1 MTEEIRLEG
10 SPAQL
15 IAADAGDEGDD
26 GEPVS
31 IHEPPADDDDEG
43 DDEEAPA
50 VPEQLTP
57 AEKEE
62 RRQLIRKVGR
72 YRAIFGKELSDV
84 KTTGLD
90 SMTLPALRDLATDCE
105 FLVGCRRSSKAIRGL
120 FLGGLQGLE
129 MVGPMVGFKLA
140 GLANVASQ
148 SQDILETVD
157 EIGIAHEKAL
167 YVDPTYRLALSV
179 MQLAVAVDA
188 HNRQKEAV
196 VAVAPVPPA
205 ANYEGPKPALSQ
217 RPDNISA
224 AKEYEDL

>member
-1 MTEEIRLEG
+1 MEEIKLEG

-15 IAADAGDEGDD
+15 LAAEDEGDE

-31 IHEPPADDDDEG
+31 IHEPADDDGE
-43 DDEEAPA
+43 DDPEEAAA
-50 VPEQLTP
+50 VPEELTP
-57 AEKEE
+57 EQREE
-62 RRQLIRKVGR
+62 RRQLIRKIGR

-90 SMTLPALRDLATDCE
+90 SMPLASLKDLATDCE

-129 MVGPMVGFKLA
+129 LCGPMVGFKLA

-148 SQDILETVD
+148 SQDLLETVD
-157 EIGIAHEKAL
+157 EVAIAHEKAL
-167 YVDPTYRLALSV
+167 YVDPVARLALSV

-188 HNRQKEAV
+188 HNRQKEAAV
-196 VAVAPVPPA
+196 VAVAPAPPQA
-205 ANYEGPKPALSQ
+205 SYEGPKPTPSQ
-217 RPDNISA
+217 RSDNLVPA
-224 AKEYEDL
+224 EYADL

>member
-1 MTEEIRLEG
+1 METIKLES

-15 IAADAGDEGDD
+15 LATEDEGDE

-31 IHEPPADDDDEG
+31 IHEPADDDGE
-43 DDEEAPA
+43 DDPEEAAA
-50 VPEQLTP
+50 VPEELTP
-57 AEKEE
+57 EQREE
-62 RRQLIRKVGR
+62 RRQLIRKIGR

-84 KTTGLD
+84 KTKGLD
-90 SMTLPALRDLATDCE
+90 SMPLASLKDLATDCE

-120 FLGGLQGLE
+120 FLGSLQMVE
-129 MVGPMVGFKLA
+129 TVGPMVGFKLA

-148 SQDILETVD
+148 SQDLLETVD
-157 EIGIAHEKAL
+157 EVAIAHEKAL
-167 YVDPTYRLALSV
+167 YVDPVARLALSV

-188 HNRQKEAV
+188 HNRQKEATV
-196 VAVAPVPPA
+196 VAVAQAPPQA
-205 ANYEGPKPALSQ
+205 SYEGPKPAPSQ

>member
-1 MTEEIRLEG
+1 MEEIKLEG

-15 IAADAGDEGDD
+15 LAAEDADD
-26 GEPVS
+26 DEPVS
-31 IHEPPADDDDEG
+31 IHEPPEG
-43 DDEEAPA
+43 DDEDAPEEAA
-50 VPEQLTP
+50 QTPEELTP
-57 AEKEE
+57 AEKED
-62 RRQLIRKVGR
+62 RRQLIRKIGR
-72 YRAIFGKELSDV
+72 YKAIFGKELTDV

-90 SMTLPALRDLATDCE
+90 SMPLASLKDLATDCE

-148 SQDILETVD
+148 SQDLLETVD
-157 EIGIAHEKAL
+157 EVAIAHEKAL
-167 YVDPTYRLALSV
+167 YVDPVARLALSV

-188 HNRQKEAV
+188 HNRQKEAAV
-196 VAVAPVPPA
+196 VAVAPAPPA
-205 ANYEGPKPALSQ
+205 ANYEGPKPAAPGN

>member
-1 MTEEIRLEG
+1 METIKLDS

-15 IAADAGDEGDD
+15 LAADADGDGDD

-31 IHEPPADDDDEG
+31 IHEPPGGDGDDG

-50 VPEQLTP
+50 VPEELTP

-62 RRQLIRKVGR
+62 RRQLIRKIGR
-72 YRAIFGKELSDV
+72 YRAIFGKELTDV

-129 MVGPMVGFKLA
+129 MVGPMVGFKLQ

-167 YVDPTYRLALSV
+167 YVDPVARLALSV

-188 HNRQKEAV
+188 HNRW
-196 VAVAPVPPA
+196 P
-205 ANYEGPKPALSQ
+205 
-217 RPDNISA
+217 
-224 AKEYEDL
+224 

>member
-1 MTEEIRLEG
+1 MEEIKLEG

-15 IAADAGDEGDD
+15 LAAEDADD
-26 GEPVS
+26 DEPVS
-31 IHEPPADDDDEG
+31 IHEPPEGDDVDEG
-43 DDEEAPA
+43 DEQTPATPEELT
-50 VPEQLTP
+50 PEQR
-57 AEKEE
+57 EE
-62 RRQLIRKVGR
+62 RRQLIRKIGR

-90 SMTLPALRDLATDCE
+90 SMPLASLKDLATDCE

-129 MVGPMVGFKLA
+129 LCGPMVGFKLA

-148 SQDILETVD
+148 SQDLLETVD
-157 EIGIAHEKAL
+157 EVAIAHEKAL
-167 YVDPTYRLALSV
+167 YVDPVARLALSV

-188 HNRQKEAV
+188 HNRQKEATV
-196 VAVAPVPPA
+196 VAVAPA
-205 ANYEGPKPALSQ
+205 ATQASYEGPKPAPSQ

>member
-1 MTEEIRLEG
+1 MEEIKLEG

-15 IAADAGDEGDD
+15 LAAEDEGDE

-31 IHEPPADDDDEG
+31 IHEPADDDGE
-43 DDEEAPA
+43 DDPEEAAA
-50 VPEQLTP
+50 VPEELTP
-57 AEKEE
+57 EQREE

-72 YRAIFGKELSDV
+72 YRAIFGKELTDV

-90 SMTLPALRDLATDCE
+90 SMPLASLKDLATDCE

-120 FLGGLQGLE
+120 FLGSLQMVE
-129 MVGPMVGFKLA
+129 TVGPMVGFKLA

-148 SQDILETVD
+148 SQDLLETVD
-157 EIGIAHEKAL
+157 EVAIAHEKAL
-167 YVDPTYRLALSV
+167 YVDPVARLALSV

-188 HNRQKEAV
+188 HNRQKEATV
-196 VAVAPVPPA
+196 VAVAQAPPQA
-205 ANYEGPKPALSQ
+205 SYEGPKPAPSQ